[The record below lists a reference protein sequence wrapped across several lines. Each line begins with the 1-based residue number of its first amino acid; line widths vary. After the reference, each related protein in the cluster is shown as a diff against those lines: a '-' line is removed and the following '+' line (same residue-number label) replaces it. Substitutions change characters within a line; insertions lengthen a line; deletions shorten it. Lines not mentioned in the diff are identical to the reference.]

1 MRYTI
6 PKTSVIIQTIV
17 VLVVSILI
25 AADNEITFSMFVFHV
40 FAVYVVVLWTSYFWE
55 ETMNQELDHIEAKID
70 KIQGDLIDI
79 SEKLER
85 IDRNLMDRNL

>member
-1 MRYTI
+1 
-6 PKTSVIIQTIV
+6 
-17 VLVVSILI
+17 
-25 AADNEITFSMFVFHV
+25 
-40 FAVYVVVLWTSYFWE
+40 
-55 ETMNQELDHIEAKID
+55 MNQELDHIEAKID